1 MWWRSTS
8 DDDNGTTSPRSSRH
22 RAWSQVP
29 QLRVLLPE
37 AMMRSHEHVID
48 FEMSVLEQA

>member
-1 MWWRSTS
+1 MFDGDE
-8 DDDNGTTSPRSSRH
+8 DDSITSPRSSRH
-22 RAWSQVP
+22 RTWLQVP

-37 AMMRSHEHVID
+37 AMMRSHEHVMD